1 MRRTSGTVAL
11 QTMNMCLFPVRP
23 KIVCFAILL
32 CRNNERRRCFSR
44 SSGRHEA
51 TTTTRRLLLL
61 LGILKFANHN
71 GQSLNCSDNQGRA
84 ALVIVPLGFSVFG
97 QIVTENN
104 GIRAFNGGRQLSLL
118 GRICQHYPKEVK
130 WDVPANQIDS
140 SNRFK
145 AKSQFTPVKV
155 FKSRSKLCYC
165 QLHCSSYYTTR
176 LSCQ

>member
-1 MRRTSGTVAL
+1 MQGSSRVGLPYVPSDSQEESLFLVRIVGWQEIWADGALGMRRTSGTVAV

-84 ALVIVPLGFSVFG
+84 ALVIAPLGFSVFG

-104 GIRAFNGGRQLSLL
+104 GIRAFNGGRQLSPDGAHL
-118 GRICQHYPKEVK
+118 
-130 WDVPANQIDS
+130 PA
-140 SNRFK
+140 
-145 AKSQFTPVKV
+145 
-155 FKSRSKLCYC
+155 
-165 QLHCSSYYTTR
+165 
-176 LSCQ
+176 LS